1 MNAPDL
7 NILSDDDLLYKEE
20 SFKIIGVCFEI
31 YNILGKGLLESVYKD
46 AMEYEFKNKNIPYE
60 REKLFKVKYKDIYLN
75 HFFYADFIVFDKIIL
90 EVKAVSSIID
100 EHIKQTINYLSITGS
115 KLGIII
121 NFGDNS
127 LRYKRIARTK

>member
-1 MNAPDL
+1 MNASDL
-7 NILSDDDLLYKEE
+7 NILNDEDLLYKEE

-31 YNILGKGLLESVYKD
+31 FNILGKGLLESVYKD
-46 AMEYEFKNKNIPYE
+46 AMEYEFKNKSIPYQ

-90 EVKAVSSIID
+90 EVKAGSSIID
-100 EHIKQTINYLSITGS
+100 EHIKQTINYLSITGC

-121 NFGDNS
+121 NFGYNS
-127 LRYKRIARTK
+127 LRYKRIARSK

>member
-1 MNAPDL
+1 MNASDL
-7 NILSDDDLLYKEE
+7 NILNDEDLLYKEE

-31 YNILGKGLLESVYKD
+31 FNILGKGLLESVYKD
-46 AMEYEFKNKNIPYE
+46 AMEYEFKNKSIPYQ

-100 EHIKQTINYLSITGS
+100 EHIKQTINYLSITGC

-127 LRYKRIARTK
+127 LRYKRIARSK